1 MSTLAHGDFELNGY
15 KFSGNPDSPLY
26 VVGLGLGVVAVR
38 DQDVDN
44 PVGDGRIFGQDRESG
59 PTWAFEFRVGPGAV
73 DDTLAELAR
82 VTRAWRTAPRGPG
95 QESVLRYAVGNRTR
109 RIYGRPR
116 SLAPDPTLLHSLG
129 YLAASGEFVTADG
142 YHYADEVDSVR
153 LSLIPGNAG
162 GLVSPLVSPLTTV
175 AGGQRQGI
183 VQVAGDA
190 STPMEITFYGPIT
203 NPGVSSTGWSI
214 RLNASLAYDQSVTL
228 DTRRGTVRRNDG
240 ANLAGSLS
248 RTSYLPDAQ
257 LRPGNREIIFTG
269 TDATGTSSCAVS
281 WRPAYYSF

>member
-59 PTWAFEFRVGPGAV
+59 PTWAFEFRVGPGAI
-73 DDTLAELAR
+73 DDTLAEMAR

-116 SLAPDPTLLHSLG
+116 GLAPDPTLLHSLG

-142 YHYADEVDSVR
+142 YHYADTTNSVQ
-153 LSLIPGNAG
+153 LSLIPGDAG

-175 AGGQRQGI
+175 AGGQRQGL
-183 VQVAGDA
+183 VAVEGDA
-190 STPMEITFYGPIT
+190 PAPMEVTFKGPIS
-203 NPGVSSTGWSI
+203 NPGVSSTSWSI
-214 RLNASLAYDQSVTL
+214 RLNTSLAYDQSVTI
-228 DTRRGTVRRNDG
+228 DTRKGTVRRNDG
-240 ANLAGSLS
+240 ASLAGNLS
-248 RTSYLPDAQ
+248 RTSYLPDAR
-257 LRPGNREIIFTG
+257 LLPGSRELVFSG
-269 TDATGTSSCAVS
+269 TDATGTATCTVA
-281 WRPAYYSF
+281 WRPTFYGF